1 MATLRDLQEAR
12 RRASRPRLRDLQ
24 EARAQLVSAS
34 PSVDPQTTPFRP
46 WQRIGPAIV
55 EEAAAGRKQ
64 FQSAFEPEVDHEL
77 SDVPVVGPVVSGGI
91 RAARAG
97 IGALRSAFPIPG
109 GVSKAIAEEPVARVT
124 GSPVTGKIAGA
135 VFPAAG
141 FGVTKIPALGKAISK
156 MSPVKQLAIVEAG
169 GDAPAVPSLAN
180 IGKGGGKTK
189 GLQTSFTLDD
199 VAKDDFKV
207 SRGAREKL
215 ASIGAEKFGFIF
227 TKGERTGSRFEQQL
241 ETATETFPGASFDKV
256 REANKVQLSRAATE
270 RAGNPTDE
278 ISDAWL
284 NKTREEI
291 GKRMESLSKS
301 SGPVK
306 TEEFLRIAKEN
317 LPGPIQKAER
327 ARIQSTLNIIEKEYG
342 PEISGPQY
350 AEIRQ
355 QLGEV
360 ARTHAVSNPDLARR
374 YRSLAETLDDAMD
387 QSIGKGTQR
396 DEWRKARE
404 HYKNYLIIEAST
416 DRGSGLIDPNKFA
429 REVSKSYKKAG
440 RVPIGDNDMVD
451 LATIIKTFRNQIPS
465 SGTAERTAGIQQIKS
480 IIGGGLAGAAVF
492 EPSTLA
498 SIGVAKA
505 LRARALR
512 GSKKGVK

>member
-1 MATLRDLQEAR
+1 
-12 RRASRPRLRDLQ
+12 
-24 EARAQLVSAS
+24 
-34 PSVDPQTTPFRP
+34 
-46 WQRIGPAIV
+46 
-55 EEAAAGRKQ
+55 
-64 FQSAFEPEVDHEL
+64 
-77 SDVPVVGPVVSGGI
+77 
-91 RAARAG
+91 
-97 IGALRSAFPIPG
+97 
-109 GVSKAIAEEPVARVT
+109 
-124 GSPVTGKIAGA
+124 
-135 VFPAAG
+135 
-141 FGVTKIPALGKAISK
+141 
-156 MSPVKQLAIVEAG
+156 
-169 GDAPAVPSLAN
+169 
-180 IGKGGGKTK
+180 
-189 GLQTSFTLDD
+189 
-199 VAKDDFKV
+199 
-207 SRGAREKL
+207 
-215 ASIGAEKFGFIF
+215 SIGAEKFGFIF